1 MSTPPST
8 KPPDTSFLRSL
19 ALVGQV
25 GLVMVVA
32 IGFGVTF
39 GIFMDQRFSAGGTI
53 LIPMIVCGVAAGGY
67 FAYRILAKE
76 IP

>member
-1 MSTPPST
+1 MSTPPP

-25 GLVMVVA
+25 GVVMVVA

-39 GIFMDQRFSAGGTI
+39 GIFMDRRFEAGGTI
-53 LIPMIVCGVAAGGY
+53 LIPMILGGVASGGY

>member
-1 MSTPPST
+1 MPSPPS

-25 GLVMVVA
+25 GLVMVGA
-32 IGFGVTF
+32 IAFGVTF
-39 GIFMDQRFSAGGTI
+39 GIYMDRLFQAGGMI
-53 LIPMIVCGVAAGGY
+53 LIPMIVGGVAAGGY
-67 FAYRILAKE
+67 LAYRVLAKE

>member
-1 MSTPPST
+1 MPTPP

-25 GLVMVVA
+25 GLVMA
-32 IGFGVTF
+32 ASIAFGVTF
-39 GIFMDQRFSAGGTI
+39 GIVVDRRFEAGGLI
-53 LIPMIVCGVAAGGY
+53 LIPMIIGGVAAGGY
-67 FAYRILAKE
+67 LAYRILAKE